1 MPKLNFSAAMIRLA
15 SSIDEVGLGDERKIV
30 FIADFEPGDI
40 GGRLDKMHPALR
52 LAHRAL
58 DLGMPVMADHCESY
72 LMKGG

>member
-1 MPKLNFSAAMIRLA
+1 MPNFNFSAAMIRLA

-52 LAHRAL
+52 LAHRASTSEC
-58 DLGMPVMADHCESY
+58 P
-72 LMKGG
+72 